1 MHLHLPLDTAPLGI
15 FVGANRQTYT
25 IRGTH
30 VKTFLHEACLHAYP
44 DTNNY
49 FRRNIKL
56 FQAHSIRITAC
67 VALDNAG
74 VAHEDIAFR
83 LRWNSD
89 AIKGYLRDCF
99 RHVGELTA
107 RTVAGICS
115 TADTTAPASQ
125 HSGYHLR
132 SADQLPI

>member
-1 MHLHLPLDTAPLGI
+1 MQLHLPLDTEPMGM
-15 FVGANRQTYT
+15 FVGANCQTYG
-25 IRGTH
+25 IRGSN
-30 VKTFLHEACLHAYP
+30 VKAFLQEACRRAYP
-44 DTNNY
+44 DPKNY
-49 FRRNIKL
+49 FRRIFQL

-89 AIKGYLRDCF
+89 ATKGYMRDCF
-99 RHVGELTA
+99 RHFGELTS

-115 TADTTAPASQ
+115 TAGTTEPAIQ
-125 HSGYHLR
+125 LR
-132 SADQLPI
+132 G